1 MAIAVSVSKRS
12 PLDPSRVI
20 LPFATTLAI
29 FVAMPWLVRPLEHV
43 LGPGGAALLGSV
55 AEALLGIGIGAW
67 VIHLI
72 QRHHETLTRLE
83 GDLERLSQGDPMTGL
98 GNAVALARDLEIAI
112 GRARRTGEPLAVLL
126 LDVDDLERVNR
137 LRGPA
142 VGDKTLRSLAAVLRS
157 SVRFGTDAGYRVGDD
172 EFAMVLASDRAA
184 AEQVRQRLEC
194 NFLERSPGH
203 SRFHSGLV
211 TWDGRRGVQ
220 GLLDLARREL
230 AAQRQS
236 LAAAQLA

>member
-1 MAIAVSVSKRS
+1 MAITVSVSKRT
-12 PLDPSRVI
+12 PLDASRVV
-20 LPFATTLAI
+20 LPFAPMLAI

-55 AEALLGIGIGAW
+55 AEALLGIALGAW
-67 VIHLI
+67 MIHLI
-72 QRHHETLTRLE
+72 RRQNETLTRLE

-98 GNAVALARDLEIAI
+98 GNALALARDLEIAI

-126 LDVDDLERVNR
+126 LDVEDLERVNR

-172 EFAMVLASDRAA
+172 EFAMVLTGDRAA
-184 AEQVRQRLEC
+184 AEHVRQRLEC

-211 TWDGRRGVQ
+211 TWDGRCSVQ
-220 GLLDLARREL
+220 ALLELARREL
-230 AAQRQS
+230 SAQRQS
-236 LAAAQLA
+236 LVGARMA